1 MVEIRL
7 PISLVYE
14 TTGVTPVSDIIE
26 ALRATDDLARDAAAL
41 LPSFIS
47 GLQIDKSSLNVRI
60 LSQESPL
67 REAFFLALLI
77 TYQDDLRSEVP
88 PMIEDLFKVTVS
100 DKYDTI
106 VTLVFLTIVFY
117 GTGLAIDAVKKM
129 VTSSLPRERFE
140 ELSELLAR
148 QTGKTSDEVLKI
160 IQAHFE
166 KPSAA
171 KRLLIQA
178 KRIFLPSQ
186 RDRNA
191 PMLVDRDRIDSNTI
205 REIPYVGEAEK
216 PSDFDRY
223 KPYYGVMLDLHAM
236 DRDKAAT
243 GWAAVADGIS
253 DRRLKVRVM
262 DPVQPSDLWGQPQVK
277 ADIVLVS
284 KLTADGYVPAEI
296 QVTGLVKPAEPPAL
310 PPPSGTAARKPPR
323 SRRG

>member
-1 MVEIRL
+1 MAEIRL
-7 PISLVYE
+7 PLSITYE
-14 TTGVTPVSDIIE
+14 TKGATPVSDIIE
-26 ALRATDDLARDAAAL
+26 ALRATDDLARDTAAL

-47 GLQIDKSSLNVRI
+47 GLQVNKSSLNVRI

-88 PMIEDLFKVTVS
+88 PMIEDLFRVTVS

-106 VTLVFLTIVFY
+106 ATLVFLTVVFY

-148 QTGKTSDEVLKI
+148 QTGQSADEVLKI

-171 KRLLIQA
+171 KRLLMQA
-178 KRIFLPSQ
+178 KRVFLPSQ
-186 RDRNA
+186 RDQNS
-191 PMLVDRDRIDSNTI
+191 PMLVDRDRIGSDTI

-216 PSDFDRY
+216 KADFDRY
-223 KPYYGVMLDLHAM
+223 TPHYGVILDLHAM
-236 DRDKAAT
+236 DRDKSAT
-243 GWAAVADGIS
+243 GWAAVAEGIS

-262 DPVQPSDLWGQPQVK
+262 DPIQPSDLWGNSRIR
-277 ADIVLVS
+277 ADIVVVS
-284 KLTADGYVPAEI
+284 KLTSDGYVPSEV
-296 QVTGLVKPAEPPAL
+296 QVTGLVKEPGTQPP
-310 PPPSGTAARKPPR
+310 PPPSDTGEEKPQ
-323 SRRG
+323 